1 MSGLHWNIQAGCVGC
16 KTSMIDIPE
25 GRRFLHVYCSEVCHD
40 KHKAKFG
47 RKMDAHERL
56 KARRMRK
63 AKR

>member
-1 MSGLHWNIQAGCVGC
+1 
-16 KTSMIDIPE
+16 MIDIPE